1 MFGLAHPVL
10 LLLFGIA
17 TAFKMQWF
25 QEPDTKDHMLY
36 AFVISGARHKRSH
49 AVCFHLYEISNID
62 KSMEVESKL
71 VGFSAWKEE
80 SGEWL
85 PNGYGVLFQNDE
97 SVSELDRG
105 SGYTILWK
113 Y

>member
-1 MFGLAHPVL
+1 M
-10 LLLFGIA
+10 
-17 TAFKMQWF
+17 
-25 QEPDTKDHMLY
+25 
-36 AFVISGARHKRSH
+36 
-49 AVCFHLYEISNID
+49 EI
-62 KSMEVESKL
+62 ESKL

-85 PNGYGVLFQNDE
+85 PNGNGVLFQNDE

-105 SGYTILWK
+105 SGCITLWK